1 MRRQIH
7 PCHTVTTRD
16 RAAVTHLHGTG
27 HCLTAARDP
36 CSSPMAAQAVSIV
49 QKPEMQSPSTNSYHP
64 SPAPWKGACATAAAL
79 KGEHLPTA
87 AAPPPFVELL
97 KTSRI
102 FSDLLIQHRELKLPP
117 GAGER
122 DWYPFELIIR
132 SNSYSLQTVL

>member
-1 MRRQIH
+1 MCSQDH

-27 HCLTAARDP
+27 HCLTAAPDP
-36 CSSPMAAQAVSIV
+36 CSSPIAAQAVGIV
-49 QKPEMQSPSTNSYHP
+49 QKPEMHSPSTNSYLP

-79 KGEHLPTA
+79 EGEQLPA
-87 AAPPPFVELL
+87 ASAPPPFAELL

-102 FSDLLIQHRELKLPP
+102 FSDFLIQHRELKLPP

-122 DWYPFELIIR
+122 DWYPLELIIQ